1 MAGPVL
7 QRYAAALD
15 SGALQPDAAQQTAVA
30 ALDELALALRQTPA
44 PPPADPPRWKRLRR
58 RWLGRHEPVA
68 AHWPQVPGLY
78 LWGGVGRG
86 KTHLMDLFHAEL
98 SGVASRRAHFHTFMR
113 ELHAALKQHRRQQD
127 PLLRI
132 ADTLASQHQV
142 ICFDEFFV
150 EDITDAMLLGTLF
163 TRLFEHGVTLV
174 ATSNVAPDD
183 LYTGGLQ
190 RERFLPAIGQLKRH
204 CRVLHLADGPDYR
217 QTAAGPVDRW
227 LPAGEV
233 ADAQLATLFRQ
244 RTGRPPAPATL
255 QVQGRPLPA
264 RAVAEGIAW
273 FDFATLCEGPRSQQ
287 DYLELAERFATLLLS
302 NIPRLT
308 ATRDNAARRFI
319 NLIDVL
325 YDAGGELYA
334 SAADQPAALYAGERL
349 RFPFARTASRLQEL
363 RAAASATPAT
373 PEASAATPPSL
384 SRPRPG

>member
-1 MAGPVL
+1 MTGPVL
-7 QRYAAALD
+7 RRYAAALD
-15 SGALQPDAAQQTAVA
+15 RGDLQPDAAQQTAVA
-30 ALDELALALRQTPA
+30 ALDELAVALRRTPA
-44 PPPADPPRWKRLRR
+44 PPPAAAPRWQRLRR
-58 RWLGRHEPVA
+58 RWLGGQEPA
-68 AHWPQVPGLY
+68 DTHWPPVPGLY

-98 SGVASRRAHFHTFMR
+98 AGIPSRRAHFHSFMR

-132 ADTLASQHQV
+132 ADTLAGQHRV

-174 ATSNVAPDD
+174 ATSNVAPDA
-183 LYTGGLQ
+183 LYAGGLQ
-190 RERFLPAIGQLKRH
+190 RERFLPAIAQLKRH
-204 CRVLHLADGPDYR
+204 CRVLHLAAGPDYR
-217 QTAAGPVDRW
+217 QAASGPVDRW
-227 LPAGEV
+227 LPAGE
-233 ADAQLATLFRQ
+233 AAEAQLAALFRQ
-244 RTGRPPAPATL
+244 RSGQLPAPATL

-264 RAVAEGIAW
+264 RAAAEGIAW
-273 FDFATLCEGPRSQQ
+273 FDFIALCEGPRSQQ
-287 DYLELAERFATLLLS
+287 DYLELTGRFAVLLLS
-302 NIPRLT
+302 NIPVLT

-334 SAADQPAALYAGERL
+334 SAADEPAALYTGQRL

-363 RAAASATPAT
+363 RAPADTPAAGTPTEASATG
-373 PEASAATPPSL
+373 
-384 SRPRPG
+384 PRP